1 MTMPMLQAEQA
12 PVVALTFDDGPSKY
26 TAEILAILKKEQVPA
41 TFFFLGMNV
50 QERPADAR
58 MVADA
63 GFPIGSHTMDHKAL
77 KTLTPAAAEA
87 QLANSTK
94 VIDDLL
100 GAGTVQCARAPYGSF
115 NDDTLR
121 AAKKQGLG
129 LVGWDVDTEDWKV
142 RDSGRILARATVP
155 GKRQLILAHDGG
167 GERRATVEALPAIIA
182 HYKAQGARFV
192 ELCTGKAPG
201 KS

>member
-1 MTMPMLQAEQA
+1 MHH
-12 PVVALTFDDGPSKY
+12 G
-26 TAEILAILKKEQVPA
+26 
-41 TFFFLGMNV
+41 
-50 QERPADAR
+50 PADVAADPGRRQGCRRRASPRPLAAGPTGYPSDALDAWAR
-58 MVADA
+58 EGKAPPESRHPRFADGTMA
-63 GFPIGSHTMDHKAL
+63 HHHQLKFPAVPG
-77 KTLTPAAAEA
+77 
-87 QLANSTK
+87 
-94 VIDDLL
+94 
-100 GAGTVQCARAPYGSF
+100 VQWPTNVPGGYR
-115 NDDTLR
+115 
-121 AAKKQGLG
+121 
-129 LVGWDVDTEDWKV
+129 WDVDTEDWKV